1 MKLIVNVETGETIE
15 RELTAEELAQQVIDQ
30 NESDVIA
37 ADLQAKADAKAAIA
51 TRLGLTSDELATLL
65 G

>member
-51 TRLGLTSDELATLL
+51 SRLGLTSDELATLL